1 MINTTLATQSAK
13 FVGTAVFSG
22 IAASFVG
29 ILPALLAIFLLVTVD
44 FITGIIAALKNKVK
58 IESHKMRKT
67 VVKLLCYM
75 TAISLGALI
84 DGAVQISL
92 NLGTFVAMFCCITE
106 ATSVVENLGRI
117 TGHDAFDKLKDIF
130 GNKRDSMKM

>member
-1 MINTTLATQSAK
+1 
-13 FVGTAVFSG
+13 
-22 IAASFVG
+22 
-29 ILPALLAIFLLVTVD
+29 
-44 FITGIIAALKNKVK
+44 
-58 IESHKMRKT
+58 MRKT

-117 TGHDAFDKLKDIF
+117 TGHDAFEKLKDIF
-130 GNKRDSMKM
+130 GNKRNSLQIK